1 MQHWIARCAET
12 PLDAVQ
18 TRVVPEPM
26 NRRFRDIMDR
36 WLLPLCILLSVGW
49 LIVGVAFPVLQLLI
63 RSLYTDAGHFVGLG
77 NYIRYFQTP
86 SLSVSIINS
95 IRVSV
100 LTTVISV
107 FLGFGFAYMLT
118 RTRIPGKNLFMAIVM
133 VPLYAPTLLNGI
145 ALTYLLGRKGL
156 ITQVVHTY
164 WGVQPPLYGAFGI
177 VASEVIYTFPQAVL
191 ILYIALNLSDA
202 RLYEAAKSLGARPM
216 RLFFTIT
223 LPSVRYGLFSALCV
237 CFILAFT
244 DFGAPK
250 VVGGS
255 YNVIAT
261 DIYKQVVGQ
270 QNFSMGAV
278 LSMLLLGPS
287 VLMFSI
293 DRMLKRKHASMVTSR
308 FVAYEPSHNRLRDG
322 CLLIYGAGICA
333 LILGFYATAL
343 YASLVRVW
351 PYDVSLGLWH
361 YRFTGTSGSYAAFF
375 NSLRMSAWSALIGTT
390 LTFIGAYL
398 IEKTRPFPYIRR
410 LGYFCSIVPMALP
423 GLVIGLSYIFFFNT
437 PGWRIGGFF
446 DLPNPFHTIYGTMAI
461 LVLSN
466 IVHFYSVGFLTATTS
481 LKQLDREF
489 ESVSESMG
497 APFYQVLFRVTLPM
511 SLPAVF
517 EIMTYYFVSSMAT
530 VSAVIFLYSADI
542 PLASVAIANMDD
554 AGDTAKACALSML
567 IVITNIVVRWG
578 HHVLL
583 RGLMRKHARWN
594 PT

>member
-1 MQHWIARCAET
+1 MAIQAQHIMPIHR
-12 PLDAVQ
+12 LKDFVSQ
-18 TRVVPEPM
+18 T
-26 NRRFRDIMDR
+26 
-36 WLLPLCILLSVGW
+36 LLPVSILLSLGW
-49 LIVGVAFPVLQLLI
+49 LIVGVALPVIQLLM
-63 RSLYTDAGHFVGLG
+63 RSLQNDQGWFVGME
-77 NYIRYFQTP
+77 NYVRYFQTP
-86 SLSVSIINS
+86 ALSVSLLNS
-95 IRVSV
+95 IRVSL
-100 LTTVISV
+100 LTTIISV
-107 FLGFGFAYMLT
+107 ILGFGFAYMLT
-118 RTRIPGKNLFMAIVM
+118 RTRIPGKGLLKAIVM

-156 ITQVVHTY
+156 ITQMLHSH
-164 WGVQPPLYGAFGI
+164 WNVQAPLYGAFGI

-191 ILYIALNLSDA
+191 ILYIALSLSDA
-202 RLYEAAKSLGARPM
+202 RLYEAARSLGARPM
-216 RLFFTIT
+216 RIFFTVT
-223 LPSVRYGLFSALCV
+223 LPGVRYGLFSALCV

-255 YNVIAT
+255 FNVMAT

-278 LSMLLLGPS
+278 LSMLLMGPS

-293 DRMLKRKHASMVTSR
+293 DRMLKQKHASTVTSR
-308 FVAYEPSHNRLRDG
+308 FVAFEPSRHRLRDG
-322 CLLIYGAGICA
+322 CLLIYGAGICL
-333 LILGFYATAL
+333 LILGFYGTAL

-361 YRFTGTSGSYAAFF
+361 YRFSGTGGGGYEAFF
-375 NSLRMSAWSALIGTT
+375 NSLRMSAWSAAIGTVI
-390 LTFIGAYL
+390 TFFSAYL
-398 IEKTRPFPYIRR
+398 IEKTRPLPRIRR
-410 LGYFCSIVPMALP
+410 LGYFFSIVPLTLP

-437 PGWRIGGFF
+437 PGWRIGNGFH
-446 DLPNPFHTIYGTMAI
+446 LPNPFHALYGTMGI

-466 IVHFYSVGFLTATTS
+466 IVHFYSVGFLTATTA
-481 LKQLDREF
+481 LKQLDQEF

-497 APFYQVLFRVTLPM
+497 VPFYQVLVRVTFPIC
-511 SLPAVF
+511 LPAVL

-542 PLASVAIANMDD
+542 PIASVAVANMDD

-567 IVITNIVVRWG
+567 IVMTNIAVRWG
-578 HHVLL
+578 HHALL
-583 RGLMRKHARWN
+583 HGIERKHARWN